1 MTLIKLKENMAKLK
15 KPIFKVGDLIRSAQ
29 GSSDIKQMKMIWRG
43 KVQYR
48 REAPEIGTPDDHV
61 YTTLGFWYNLDGGRP
76 DRSRKPKS
84 RQLWARS
91 LELDPSSTC
100 TP

>member
-1 MTLIKLKENMAKLK
+1 
-15 KPIFKVGDLIRSAQ
+15 
-29 GSSDIKQMKMIWRG
+29 
-43 KVQYR
+43 
-48 REAPEIGTPDDHV
+48 V
-61 YTTLGFWYNLDGGRP
+61 YITLGYWYNLDGSKH